1 MPDMEP
7 GSMEHYYQDD
17 EYPEEVFSVCAVP
30 GNDQIKFR
38 ISTQSFIKRALS
50 PDEIKSFLV

>member
-7 GSMEHYYQDD
+7 NSMEHYYQDD

-30 GNDQIKFR
+30 GNSKINFILENFYTKFH
-38 ISTQSFIKRALS
+38 
-50 PDEIKSFLV
+50 